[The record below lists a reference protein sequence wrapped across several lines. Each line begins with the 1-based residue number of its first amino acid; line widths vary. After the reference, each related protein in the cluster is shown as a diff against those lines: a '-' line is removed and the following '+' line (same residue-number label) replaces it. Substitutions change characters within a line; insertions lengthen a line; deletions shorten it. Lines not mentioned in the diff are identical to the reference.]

1 MFICISFFVFT
12 YHFVMFLLQKYDNMS
27 ISAIDLYRFATIFL
41 QALTLNITKSLLSF
55 NLKAN

>member
-1 MFICISFFVFT
+1 MYLIFVLT

-27 ISAIDLYRFATIFL
+27 TSAIRLYRFVIIFL
-41 QALTLNITKSLLSF
+41 YALTLDITKSSLSF

>member
-1 MFICISFFVFT
+1 MFICISIFVFT
-12 YHFVMFLLQKYDNMS
+12 YHFVMFPLQKYDNMS
-27 ISAIDLYRFATIFL
+27 TYTIDLYRFAIIFL

>member
-1 MFICISFFVFT
+1 MFICISIFVFT

>member
-1 MFICISFFVFT
+1 MYLIFVFT

-27 ISAIDLYRFATIFL
+27 ISTIDLYRFAIIFL
-41 QALTLNITKSLLSF
+41 QALTLNITKSSLSF

>member
-1 MFICISFFVFT
+1 MFICISIFVFT

-27 ISAIDLYRFATIFL
+27 TCTIDLYRFATIFL
-41 QALTLNITKSLLSF
+41 QALTLNIAKSLPSF

>member
-1 MFICISFFVFT
+1 MFICISIFVFT

-41 QALTLNITKSLLSF
+41 QALTLNIAKSLLSF

>member
-1 MFICISFFVFT
+1 MFICISIFAFT

-41 QALTLNITKSLLSF
+41 QVLTLNITKSLLSF